1 MQSRELRPYVMMLCG
16 SFSFTIMAVLVHDLV
31 QVSRDCS
38 WQLTA
43 VFRAG
48 LVAVFATLLAWVSG
62 VPLQWRPP
70 RLWVRSLAGS
80 CSMVCTFYAFG
91 QLPTADVITL
101 TNTFP
106 LWVALLSWPIYGQ
119 WPGGRILLA
128 IAVGI
133 VGVALVEQPHFAT
146 GNWGVAAALAA
157 AVFTAIAMLGLHAL
171 KGIHPAAVVVHFSV
185 VATVVCFAFYMMA
198 PQRDKILTLVQLTI
212 WGKLLGM
219 GLAALIGQMFLTLAF
234 VHGAP
239 AQVSVVGLTQI
250 VFALAFD
257 VMLFGHPVDAVS
269 LVGTALVIAPTAWLL
284 LRPRYGPR
292 PTSLPDPTRTR
303 TTAIPDSQ
311 TQVKT

>member
-31 QVSRDCS
+31 QVSRQCT

-43 VFRAG
+43 MFRAG
-48 LVAVFATLLAWVSG
+48 LVAAFAALLAWVSG
-62 VPLQWRPP
+62 VPLRWRPP

-106 LWVALLSWPIYGQ
+106 LWVALLSWPIYGH

-185 VATVVCFAFYMMA
+185 VATVVCFVFYLMT
-198 PQRDKILTLVQLTI
+198 PQRDKILSLVQLTV
-212 WGKLLGM
+212 WVKLLGM
-219 GLAALIGQMFLTLAF
+219 GLAALVGQMFLTLAF

-257 VMLFGHPVDAVS
+257 VMLFGHPVDAAS

-284 LRPRYGPR
+284 LRPRYRPR
-292 PTSLPDPTRTR
+292 PTPLPDPP
-303 TTAIPDSQ
+303 ADAHP
-311 TQVKT
+311 